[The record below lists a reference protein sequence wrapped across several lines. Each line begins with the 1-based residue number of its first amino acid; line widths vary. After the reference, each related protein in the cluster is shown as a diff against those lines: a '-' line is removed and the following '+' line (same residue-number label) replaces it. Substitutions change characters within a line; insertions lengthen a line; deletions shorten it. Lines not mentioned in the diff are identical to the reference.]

1 MLKAINRK
9 YLIFGTFFYAFVA
22 FLFPV
27 ELKALY
33 LVNYLSLI
41 MLAVFVGQLERRPE
55 EYFNRK
61 KLGIVVFFYSLFMIF
76 CYNVISYFYTG
87 NLYVFSEDDAMLY
100 HREASAMADMPFV
113 KSIDYYLSRHESEDL
128 GIVIILSALYKVVA
142 SKVLLSI
149 FYVFIA
155 VVTANCIYSIS
166 ARFMSAKY
174 AFLCALVYCTSS
186 YMIWYHSSGLKE
198 SVLVLLIT
206 LFYSSY
212 YRVDIDKKITS
223 AWWLALVPCMLLL
236 FRPVLAMFCL
246 FSIGMGLLLKR
257 KLSVPQVLL
266 LIAGALAGIYFMEK
280 IVSSTDKFL
289 VGGTE
294 SMLEIKEISG
304 MVKGS
309 VSFTYFVNTLSS
321 MFGPFP
327 SPLSSKVHLMFYA
340 PGLIFKVFI
349 SVAFWL
355 GVIHCIHIRMS
366 RIYPMLFFVIAEM
379 ASLTY
384 ILEALELRKSL
395 PHFPLVY
402 IIAFIFIYK
411 FDHNQLLTLKNH
423 MLYKKS
429 FHVAAIVLCGLMV
442 YWNFR

>member
-1 MLKAINRK
+1 MLKAINKK
-9 YLIFGTFFYAFVA
+9 YLLFGTFFYAFVA

-33 LVNYLSLI
+33 FINYLSLI
-41 MLAVFVGQLERRPE
+41 MLALFIGQLDRKPE
-55 EYFNRK
+55 AYFTKK
-61 KLGIVVFFYSLFMIF
+61 KLGIIVFFYSLFMIF
-76 CYNVISYFYTG
+76 CYNLVSYFYTG
-87 NLYVFSEDDAMLY
+87 NLYVFSEVDAMLY
-100 HREASAMADMPFV
+100 HREASSMADMSFV
-113 KSIDYYLSRHESEDL
+113 KSIDYYLSRHEPEDL
-128 GIVIILSALYKVVA
+128 GIVIILSTLYKVVV
-142 SKVLLSI
+142 SKVMLNIL
-149 FYVFIA
+149 YVFVA

-166 ARFMSAKY
+166 ARFMSVKY
-174 AFLCALVYCTSS
+174 AFLCATVYCMSS

-198 SVLVLLIT
+198 SVLVVLIT

-212 YRVDIDKKITS
+212 YRVTIDKKITS
-223 AWWLALVPCMLLL
+223 AWWLVLVPCMLLL

-246 FSIGMGLLLKR
+246 FSIGMGILLKR

-266 LIAGALAGIYFMEK
+266 LIAGALAGMYFMEK

-309 VSFTYFVNTLSS
+309 ISFTYFVNTLSS

-349 SVAFWL
+349 SVAFWF

-366 RIYPMLFFVIAEM
+366 RMYPMLIFIIVEM

-411 FDHNQLLTLKNH
+411 FDHNQLLTLKSH
-423 MLYKKS
+423 MFYKKS
-429 FHVAAIVLCGLMV
+429 FHVACLVLCGLMV

>member
-1 MLKAINRK
+1 MLRAINKK
-9 YLIFGTFFYAFVA
+9 YLLFGTFFYVFVA

-41 MLAVFVGQLERRPE
+41 MVAVFVGQLGKRPDD
-55 EYFNRK
+55 YFTK
-61 KLGIVVFFYSLFMIF
+61 KNLGVIVFFYSLFMIF
-76 CYNVISYFYTG
+76 CYNVISYYYTG
-87 NLYVFSEDDAMLY
+87 NLYIFSDADAMLY
-100 HREASAMADMPFV
+100 HREASVMADLPFV

-128 GIVIILSALYKVVA
+128 GIVIILSTLYNIVA

-149 FYVFIA
+149 LYLFVAI
-155 VVTANCIYSIS
+155 VTANCIYSIS

-174 AFLCALVYCTSS
+174 AFLCALVYCMSS
-186 YMIWYHSSGLKE
+186 YVIWYHSSGLKE

-212 YRVDIDKKITS
+212 YRVTIDEKAIS
-223 AWWLALVPCMLLL
+223 ILWLALVPCMLLL

-266 LIAGALAGIYFMEK
+266 LIAGTLAGMYFMEK

-309 VSFTYFVNTLSS
+309 ISFTYFVNTLSS

-349 SVAFWL
+349 SVAFWF

-366 RIYPMLFFVIAEM
+366 RMYPMLAFILVEM

-411 FDHNQLLTLKNH
+411 FDNNQLLTLKNH